1 MVKFGLTPMQ
11 AIQAATVNASDL
23 LGLKN
28 KIGSIKAGKY
38 ADIIAVETNPIDDIT
53 ILENVKFVMK
63 AGVVYKNIL

>member
-11 AIQAATVNASDL
+11 AIQAATVNAADL

-28 KIGSIKAGKY
+28 KVGAIQPGKY
-38 ADIIAVETNPIDDIT
+38 ADIIAVAGNPLDDVS

-63 AGVVYKNIL
+63 AGVVYKNTF